1 MRHSLS
7 VIMFGAIAA
16 LILGGWSPDSSLPS
30 PHGAGFAW
38 NGQGRC
44 AGGGRLPTGLSGYKL
59 TFDDE
64 FDSFAAGPGAL
75 PNLFYATWETK
86 YFWGDRSL
94 PQNGETQFYSD
105 SSVSTNPFSLHD
117 GVLDI
122 VAAPGG
128 NAAGLPYNSGMIT
141 SYRSFAQT
149 YGYFE
154 MQAVLPQGKGMWPAF
169 WLLPK
174 NGQAGEIDIMEAF
187 GAPNDRGEGG
197 SNQIHWANH
206 YDTPSDTGD
215 WVAVPADIYSG
226 CHSYGVDWEPD
237 TITWYFDGRPIAQ
250 VATPALAHAPMY
262 VLANL
267 AAGGT
272 WPGPAGGETA
282 HLQIDYIRV
291 YQKPGR

>member
-1 MRHSLS
+1 MRPSWFTILFAMC
-7 VIMFGAIAA
+7 VVLA
-16 LILGGWSPDSSLPS
+16 LGGWSSETSLAS
-30 PHGAGFAW
+30 GASLAW
-38 NGQGRC
+38 NEQGRC
-44 AGGGRLPTGLSGYKL
+44 AGTGHLPAAMSGYRL

-64 FDSFAAGPGAL
+64 FDSAPSAERSWSS
-75 PNLFYATWETK
+75 PNLFRATWETK

-105 SSVSTNPFSLHD
+105 PSVGSDPFWAHD

-122 VAAPGG
+122 VAAPGS
-128 NAAGLPYNSGMIT
+128 NPAGLPYTSGMIT

-154 MQAVLPQGKGMWPAF
+154 MQAILPRGAGMWPAF

-187 GAPNDRGEGG
+187 GAPNAKGEGG
-197 SNQIHWANH
+197 SNQIHWADH
-206 YDTPSDTGD
+206 YDLASDTGD
-215 WVAVPADIYSG
+215 WVSVPADIYGG

-250 VATPALAHAPMY
+250 VATPAMAHSPMY

-272 WPGPAGGETA
+272 WPGPATGETA

-291 YQKPGR
+291 YQKPGQ